1 MNSAKINIKQKK
13 KKIKQNSH
21 PLYDSDLKRDLNILK
36 VMLNKIRKEKLDFN
50 DRSIESR
57 KKIIAHITA
66 LYIMSDDQYQPK
78 HDIQYATYSDLIK
91 YSTLDKW
98 INNVRS
104 LSNKKAET
112 PSGISYEMLKNL
124 NEDNQS
130 FFYAFICVC
139 MDLNDIPDEWKK
151 AIIYPILKL
160 KSFFTNLTNTI
171 LITLLKTPQKAF
183 ISLLNRHLSRI
194 LKNNNVLKGNQFA
207 ASPGNSTFEPICT
220 INEIIQYE
228 YVNAVICFQE
238 EVISPLLW
246 CIYYD
251 PLLCEIEQRKLG
263 YTLEAPKIALNKFYS
278 EDISEETEKLTILSS
293 AYMDNTQWF
302 APSQNNLEK
311 ILEIADSYYKL
322 NDIQVNKEKS
332 ELLVRYKQ
340 GRYRPKLKPHEP
352 VTLSVIIPKIEYW
365 LQVKMLTKKFM
376 DKIMK
381 QFLLT
386 FKKKLHLSITTP
398 DKIFFN
404 KIYNI
409 KDIRANQDQAKIT
422 NILIQINDVSVLDI
436 HDNQDQAKITNI
448 LIQINDVLVLGRDQ
462 LQESFCNIDC
472 TISNTSILYTGQ
484 CSTVTRDKYR
494 LIPVDLNLHLHQVI
508 NSTSSVIILT
518 INRNIRITPFNNYLK
533 DEDNLFF
540 YTDGSLICDNPTFLI
555 RDYDFRLPN
564 NNLIINNITSII
576 RSKNLIIRFNK
587 VKAHNNDY
595 FNNQIDQECK
605 IAHYDST
612 PTLNYKY
619 KNTVDWDLT
628 LWILCNNGEKSET
641 TFEQHHSDCLLCSV
655 EKETFAHVW
664 LCSYQTEV
672 FLQLYNN
679 FKNTLILRILDL
691 TTNISSQQL
700 SDQFDL
706 LQFTK
711 SLHLNN
717 ITFLDIIKGFVP
729 TTLVEWLQKYT
740 TATNCC
746 NLLIKALDKLYE
758 DSLDLWKSRCEAV
771 ASIENMCG
779 ITQHMKCFIS
789 YNIKYS
795 EPYTEYNINNLSFDF
810 SLINIEYIEYIN
822 LLIRFNIAY
831 IDLFTFDVS

>member
-1 MNSAKINIKQKK
+1 MPINT
-13 KKIKQNSH
+13 
-21 PLYDSDLKRDLNILK
+21 LYGS
-36 VMLNKIRKEKLDFN
+36 
-50 DRSIESR
+50 
-57 KKIIAHITA
+57 
-66 LYIMSDDQYQPK
+66 
-78 HDIQYATYSDLIK
+78 
-91 YSTLDKW
+91 
-98 INNVRS
+98 
-104 LSNKKAET
+104 
-112 PSGISYEMLKNL
+112 
-124 NEDNQS
+124 
-130 FFYAFICVC
+130 
-139 MDLNDIPDEWKK
+139 
-151 AIIYPILKL
+151 
-160 KSFFTNLTNTI
+160 
-171 LITLLKTPQKAF
+171 
-183 ISLLNRHLSRI
+183 
-194 LKNNNVLKGNQFA
+194 
-207 ASPGNSTFEPICT
+207 
-220 INEIIQYE
+220 YE

-508 NSTSSVIILT
+508 NSTSS
-518 INRNIRITPFNNYLK
+518 
-533 DEDNLFF
+533 
-540 YTDGSLICDNPTFLI
+540 
-555 RDYDFRLPN
+555 
-564 NNLIINNITSII
+564 
-576 RSKNLIIRFNK
+576 
-587 VKAHNNDY
+587 
-595 FNNQIDQECK
+595 
-605 IAHYDST
+605 
-612 PTLNYKY
+612 NYKY